1 MRILIIFILFLSLYQ
16 TNLYA
21 NIDNEKKFNPKYL
34 SKYFSGLV
42 SFDNQEFEKSYRFFN
57 SSKTL
62 ISKHNQFLKAY
73 IFTLIANNKFSYAIN
88 KVKLSRNKEYS
99 NFFEGE
105 LTIEPSDKI

>member
-73 IFTLIANNKFSYAIN
+73 IFTLIARLHIN
-88 KVKLSRNKEYS
+88 YPLQE
-99 NFFEGE
+99 
-105 LTIEPSDKI
+105 